1 MTAATA
7 TTAQPQPAP
16 VTGTPVSQGR
26 VVLSEWIKFR
36 SLRST
41 AWTLAVSV
49 LIIVGLGL
57 LFAAVSG
64 AHDQHHPQSGGPDP
78 VTLTLSGAFLA
89 QLVVGV
95 LGVLFI
101 TGEYSTGMIRAT
113 LAAVPRR
120 LPVLWAK
127 LAVFAV
133 VAFVISLVAAL
144 IAFLAGQA
152 ILSSDHVQSA
162 SLTDPGVL
170 RTVIGA
176 ALYLTVVGML
186 GMGLGCIIRNTAGT
200 ITSLFAI
207 LLVLPI
213 LGAVLPSN
221 WSNDISPYLPSNAG
235 QAIMQLTRGSNSLAP
250 WAGFGLFVGYAAV
263 VIAVAAVLL
272 RRRDA

>member
-1 MTAATA
+1 MTTA

-41 AWTLAVSV
+41 VWTLAVSV

-64 AHDQHHPQSGGPDP
+64 AHQQHNGVQSGPDP

-95 LGVLFI
+95 LGVLLI

-133 VAFVISLVAAL
+133 VAFVISAIAAV
-144 IAFLAGQA
+144 IAFLCGQA

-162 SLTDPGVL
+162 SLTDPGAL
-170 RTVIGA
+170 RAVIGA
-176 ALYLTVVGML
+176 ALYLTVVGLL

-200 ITSLFAI
+200 ITSLFGV

-213 LGAVLPSN
+213 LGAVLPTN

-235 QAIMQLTRGSNSLAP
+235 QAVMHLTRGTNTLAP
-250 WAGFGLFVGYAAV
+250 WTGFGLFVGYAAV
-263 VIAVAAVLL
+263 VIAVGAVML

>member
-1 MTAATA
+1 MTTA
-7 TTAQPQPAP
+7 TTAPPQP
-16 VTGTPVSQGR
+16 TGTPVSQGR
-26 VVLSEWIKFR
+26 VILSEWIKLR

-41 AWTLAVSV
+41 VWTLAVSV

-64 AHDQHHPQSGGPDP
+64 AHQESHPAQSGGADP

-95 LGVLFI
+95 LGVLLI

-113 LAAVPRR
+113 LTAVPRR

-127 LAVFAV
+127 IAVFTV
-133 VAFVISLVAAL
+133 VAFVISAISAL

-152 ILSSDHVQSA
+152 ILSSDHVPSA
-162 SLTDPGVL
+162 SLTDPGAL

-176 ALYLTVVGML
+176 ALYLTVVGLL
-186 GMGLGCIIRNTAGT
+186 GMGLGCIIRSTAGT
-200 ITSLFAI
+200 ITSLFGI

-213 LGAVLPSN
+213 LGAVLPTN

-235 QAIMQLTRGSNSLAP
+235 QAVMQLTRGSNSLAP
-250 WAGFGLFVGYAAV
+250 WTGFALFVGYTAV
-263 VIAVAAVLL
+263 VIVVAAVML